1 MPMGPEFRDE
11 IHSNIKPYVGQF
23 VLWALLLHEMVLLR
37 WDLPQTEGLR
47 SNPATVLSFLPV
59 EVLTSPLLFQIFRW
73 ILVVTGILWSL
84 QLLVPF
90 SSWVCVF
97 SYTATVAMIF
107 ENSYQISHTKNLANI
122 VLFVH
127 AMWYH
132 FHASDIRRALASNTF
147 WVSRI
152 YPGWT
157 YCLSLFCIAIYHS
170 NAALAKI
177 LESGFHWPNGISL
190 QLWIHLMGRENSLAN
205 TLLLSDRST
214 ATMIQWAVLCVEASA
229 IMAVFLPRFR
239 VAIGVALLVLYIGIA
254 DSFGFSFL
262 LNAFLVVA
270 FYFPWTRI
278 MERACEIAERHVKF
292 NLIVARSSRLALLLG
307 FVLPRFDVL
316 RVTELSIEEDR

>member
-1 MPMGPEFRDE
+1 MSMQMGPEFRDE
-11 IHSNIKPYVGQF
+11 IHSNIKPHVGQF

-37 WDLPQTEGLR
+37 WDLPRTEGLR

-59 EVLTSPLLFQIFRW
+59 EVLTSRLLFQFFRW

-84 QLLVPF
+84 QLFVPF

-97 SYTATVAMIF
+97 AYTVTVAMVF
-107 ENSYQISHTKNLANI
+107 ENSSQISHTKNLANI

-127 AMWYH
+127 ATWYH
-132 FHASDIRRALASNTF
+132 FHASDIRRALASNAF

-177 LESGFHWPNGISL
+177 LESGIHWPNGISL

-214 ATMIQWAVLCVEASA
+214 AAIIQWAVLCVEASA

-239 VAIGVALLVLYIGIA
+239 VAIGVALLVLYVGIA

-262 LNAFLVVA
+262 LNAFLVAA
-270 FYFPWTRI
+270 FYFPWSRI
-278 MERACEIAERHVKF
+278 MDRVCDVAERHLKVT
-292 NLIVARSSRLALLLG
+292 LTVVPGSRLAHILG

-316 RVTELSIEEDR
+316 RVIKLSNE